1 MKLYIIITIGV
12 IGLLLLIITSVM
24 ILIINS
30 CYLWRHSKMS
40 NKPMNK
46 TEDELYNI
54 TEVKV
59 SDNAAYSIC
68 KQQNDAVY
76 EEIDNM

>member
-1 MKLYIIITIGV
+1 
-12 IGLLLLIITSVM
+12 
-24 ILIINS
+24 
-30 CYLWRHSKMS
+30 MS

-76 EEIDNM
+76 EEIDNMWISGSCDSKIIITEKDNYML

>member
-1 MKLYIIITIGV
+1 
-12 IGLLLLIITSVM
+12 
-24 ILIINS
+24 
-30 CYLWRHSKMS
+30 MS
-40 NKPMNK
+40 NKLMNK

-76 EEIDNM
+76 EERDNM

>member
-1 MKLYIIITIGV
+1 
-12 IGLLLLIITSVM
+12 
-24 ILIINS
+24 
-30 CYLWRHSKMS
+30 
-40 NKPMNK
+40 MNK

-76 EEIDNM
+76 EEIDNMWISGSCDSKIIITEKDNYML

>member
-1 MKLYIIITIGV
+1 
-12 IGLLLLIITSVM
+12 
-24 ILIINS
+24 
-30 CYLWRHSKMS
+30 
-40 NKPMNK
+40 MNM
-46 TEDELYNI
+46 TQNEVYNI
-54 TEVKV
+54 TDVKV